1 MQRSEVTKLVSMIDL
16 NYRGF
21 VKDTDSFVDGWQK
34 ALTNYD
40 YQTIEERLK
49 KLMAMEQFQYQP
61 PTLPFLVKD
70 VPTIDEQ
77 KRNSKFYFSCNICK
91 RLFKQEPEFEKHF
104 SRCSSVRYVIRQ
116 TKKYFGNDIS
126 SSKRELYEMSDDEFN
141 ARYMKLVRHI
151 HEHTENDYEK
161 QLMEHI
167 MNPPSSE
174 DAKRFLKG
182 ATV

>member
-40 YQTIEERLK
+40 YQIIEERLK

-91 RLFKQEPEFEKHF
+91 RIFKQETDYEKHF
-104 SRCSSVRYVIRQ
+104 SRCSSVRYVIKL

-167 MNPPSSE
+167 INPPSAE

-182 ATV
+182 AVV